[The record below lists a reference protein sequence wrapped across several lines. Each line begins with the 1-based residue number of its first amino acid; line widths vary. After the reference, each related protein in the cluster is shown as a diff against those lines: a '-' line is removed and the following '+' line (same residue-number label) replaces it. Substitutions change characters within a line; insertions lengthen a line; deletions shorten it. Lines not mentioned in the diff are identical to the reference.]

1 MRAGIAAKPVSIAA
15 SGCPRVDEAALEG
28 AAMHVLVAR
37 VSPIVGVSHTIIRLP
52 VHYAARPAAG
62 RDVVQDPLGEVAS
75 RFVRRKASY
84 NGLLR
89 AVIRLRRWPPL
100 LSISGYAVTLAPG
113 PAEFVRLDLAGWAY
127 PPNSHERLKK
137 FEYIV
142 NKLQH
147 GSYFGNKNT

>member
-1 MRAGIAAKPVSIAA
+1 MRFPVAK
-15 SGCPRVDEAALEG
+15 
-28 AAMHVLVAR
+28 
-37 VSPIVGVSHTIIRLP
+37 VSPIVVVSHTIIRLP

-62 RDVVQDPLGEVAS
+62 RDVVQYPLGEVAS
-75 RFVRRKASY
+75 RFVRRNAPY
-84 NGLLR
+84 HGLLR
-89 AVIRLRRWPPL
+89 VVIRLRRWSPL
-100 LSISGYAVTLAPG
+100 LSKSRYAVTLAPG
-113 PAEFVRLDLAGWAY
+113 PADFVRLDLAGWAF

>member
-1 MRAGIAAKPVSIAA
+1 
-15 SGCPRVDEAALEG
+15 
-28 AAMHVLVAR
+28 MHVLVDR
-37 VSPIVGVSHTIIRLP
+37 VPPIVVVSHTIIRLP

-62 RDVVQDPLGEVAS
+62 RDIVQYPLGEVAS
-75 RFVRRKASY
+75 RFVRQKAPFR
-84 NGLLR
+84 GLLR

-100 LSISGYAVTLAPG
+100 LSISGLTVTLAPG

-142 NKLQH
+142 NKLQR
-147 GSYFGNKNT
+147 GSHFGNKNT